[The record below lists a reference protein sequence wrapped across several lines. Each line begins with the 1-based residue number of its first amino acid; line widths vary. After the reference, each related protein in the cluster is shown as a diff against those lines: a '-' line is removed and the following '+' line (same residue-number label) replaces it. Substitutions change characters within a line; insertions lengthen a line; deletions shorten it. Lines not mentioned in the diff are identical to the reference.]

1 MSEPL
6 FNKNL
11 GKSLILGVAV
21 VLVGIFVSKQL
32 GKSEEANEPKIS
44 FRSKVVAASPA
55 VLSSI
60 PLNITVSGRLQA
72 TNRLELYSE
81 VTGVLLTSNFREGQ
95 QFAAGQIIASI
106 DDAELRT
113 ALTAQRSNFMTIVNQ
128 ALADISLDYPADAA
142 AWKTFVQ
149 NIKPS
154 QVLPSLPKLDNVQL
168 KQFIS
173 GRNILTAYYNIQS
186 QEIRLK
192 KHKIA
197 APYSGVL
204 SEATID
210 PGTLVRAG
218 QKIGTF
224 VQLGTYELEAPV
236 SRNDLKHLQV
246 GSTVKLKST
255 ELDKEFNG
263 TVSRINSIINP
274 TTQMVS
280 IFLKVTGAELRE
292 GLYLKATINGGAE
305 QNALLVDRNMLED
318 GKAIYTISADSTLVL
333 TPIEVISFLDEK
345 AIIKGI
351 KNGMLIPNKAI
362 SGAFEGLKIEPSVQ

>member
-154 QVLPSLPKLDNVQL
+154 QLLPSLPKLDNLQL

-236 SRNDLKHLQV
+236 SRNDLKHLKV

-280 IFLKVTGAELRE
+280 IFLKVSGAELRE
-292 GLYLKATINGGAE
+292 GLYLKAIINGGIE
-305 QNALLVDRNMLED
+305 QDAIIVDRNMLED
-318 GKAIYTISADSTLVL
+318 GKAIYTITADSTLVL
-333 TPIEVISFLDEK
+333 TRVEVISFIDEK

-362 SGAFEGLKIEPSVQ
+362 SGAFEGLKIEPSIQ

>member
-351 KNGMLIPNKAI
+351 KNGILIPNKAI

>member
-1 MSEPL
+1 MSEPI

-11 GKSLILGVAV
+11 GRSIILGIAA
-21 VLVGIFVSKQL
+21 VLVGVFISKQL
-32 GKSEEANEPKIS
+32 GKSEEAIEPKIS

-55 VLSSI
+55 ELTSI

-81 VTGVLLTSNFREGQ
+81 VTGVLLTTNFREGQ
-95 QFAAGQIIASI
+95 QFTSGQIIASI
-106 DDAELRT
+106 DDAEIRS
-113 ALTAQRSNFMTIVNQ
+113 ALTAQRSSFMTIVNQ
-128 ALADISLDYPADAA
+128 ALADISLDYPAEAS
-142 AWKTFVQ
+142 AWKSFVQ
-149 NIKPS
+149 SIKPS
-154 QVLPSLPKLDNVQL
+154 QPLPVLPKLDNTQL

-173 GRNILTAYYNIQS
+173 GRNILTTYYNIQS
-186 QEIRLK
+186 QEVRLN

-197 APYSGVL
+197 APYGGVL

-210 PGTLVRAG
+210 PGTLVRTG

-236 SRNDLKHLQV
+236 SRNDLKHLKV
-246 GSTVKLKST
+246 GSTVKLNST
-255 ELDKEFNG
+255 DLDKEFYG

-280 IFLKVTGAELRE
+280 IFLKVSGAELRE
-292 GLYLKATINGGAE
+292 GLYLKAVINGGVE
-305 QNALLVDRNMLED
+305 QNALIVDRNMIED
-318 GKAIYTISADSTLVL
+318 GKAIYTINADSTLVL
-333 TPIEVISFLDEK
+333 TPIEVISFSDEK

-351 KNGMLIPNKAI
+351 TNGMLIPNKAI
-362 SGAFEGLKIEPSVQ
+362 SGAFEGLKVEPSVQ

>member
-154 QVLPSLPKLDNVQL
+154 QLLPSLPKLDNLQL

-236 SRNDLKHLQV
+236 SRNDLKHLKV

-280 IFLKVTGAELRE
+280 IFLKVSGAELRE
-292 GLYLKATINGGAE
+292 GLYLKAIINGGIE
-305 QNALLVDRNMLED
+305 QDAIIVDRNMLED
-318 GKAIYTISADSTLVL
+318 GKAIYTITADSTLVL
-333 TPIEVISFLDEK
+333 TPVEVISFIDEK

-362 SGAFEGLKIEPSVQ
+362 SGAFEGLKIEPSIQ

>member
-1 MSEPL
+1 
-6 FNKNL
+6 
-11 GKSLILGVAV
+11 
-21 VLVGIFVSKQL
+21 
-32 GKSEEANEPKIS
+32 
-44 FRSKVVAASPA
+44 
-55 VLSSI
+55 
-60 PLNITVSGRLQA
+60 LQA

-128 ALADISLDYPADAA
+128 ALADISLDYPADAT

-154 QVLPSLPKLDNVQL
+154 QLLPSLPKLDNVQL

-186 QEIRLK
+186 QEIRLR

-236 SRNDLKHLQV
+236 SRNDLKHLKV

-255 ELDKEFNG
+255 ELGKEFNG

-351 KNGMLIPNKAI
+351 KNGILIPNKAI

>member
-44 FRSKVVAASPA
+44 FRSKVLAASPA

-154 QVLPSLPKLDNVQL
+154 QLLPSLPKLDNLQL

-236 SRNDLKHLQV
+236 SRNDLKHLKV

-280 IFLKVTGAELRE
+280 IFLKVSGAELRE
-292 GLYLKATINGGAE
+292 GLYLKAIINGGIE
-305 QNALLVDRNMLED
+305 QDAIIVDRNMLED
-318 GKAIYTISADSTLVL
+318 GKAIYTITADSTLVL
-333 TPIEVISFLDEK
+333 TPVEVISFIDEK

-362 SGAFEGLKIEPSVQ
+362 SGAFEGLKIEPSIQ